1 MNKKYTYLFFIVF
14 NTMSAHADKP
24 NKPLEQHRE
33 PSASSTKSFYSCR
46 DVLLNASCF
55 RDVAVNMIWQY
66 VYTLCA
72 MELGMQTYIKQMTQG
87 TMNAHDEHLVQRA
100 TLNLKN
106 LQKILPAYLEGYRCA
121 IEEFNNGEL
130 RRKLDKMKLDKL
142 LTMDG
147 NAQKK
152 LEAKKNQSPPPA

>member
-1 MNKKYTYLFFIVF
+1 MNKKYMYLFLIIF
-14 NTMSAHADKP
+14 NSMLAHRAQGDTP
-24 NKPLEQHRE
+24 QNKHLEQYRE
-33 PSASSTKSFYSCR
+33 PSAPSIKPFYSCR

-72 MELGMQTYIKQMTQG
+72 MEMGLQTYIKKMSRESNT
-87 TMNAHDEHLVQRA
+87 NANDERLVQRA
-100 TLNLKN
+100 RLNLKK

-130 RRKLDKMKLDKL
+130 RRKLDSMKLDKL

-152 LEAKKNQSPPPA
+152 LETHKKP